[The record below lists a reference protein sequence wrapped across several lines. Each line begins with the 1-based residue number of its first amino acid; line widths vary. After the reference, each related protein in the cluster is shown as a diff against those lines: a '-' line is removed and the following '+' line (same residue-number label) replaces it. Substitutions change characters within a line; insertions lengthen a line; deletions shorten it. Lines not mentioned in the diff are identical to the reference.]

1 MYSISAYGR
10 MILDHLR
17 MDAYVR
23 ALRQAVKP
31 GSVVLDIGTG
41 TGIFALL
48 ACQLGA
54 SRVYAIEPD
63 DAIEVARETAAANGY
78 AERIEFIQK
87 RSTEVTLPERA
98 DVIVSDLRGVLP
110 LFASHIPSVIDARK
124 RFLTPGGTL
133 IPRRDTLWVTV
144 VEAPDLYRQYA
155 NPWDHNGY
163 GLDMRVAHQIVTNT
177 WGKVKVTPEQLLVE
191 PQSWATLD
199 YATVESPDAIAEET
213 STVTR
218 PGTAH
223 GLNLWFDATLVEGV
237 HFSNAPGEPELVYG
251 SAFFPFSRPVP
262 LAVGD
267 TASVGLQAKL
277 IGEDYIWRWNTC
289 ILDQGDTRRIKASF
303 AQSTFFGTPLSSTYL
318 RKRASSHVP
327 TLNEEGQ
334 IDLFIIGLMDGINS
348 LGEIA
353 RQISARFPTRF
364 ATWTDALNRVGELSK
379 KYSR

>member
-1 MYSISAYGR
+1 MYSIPAYGR
-10 MILDHLR
+10 MILDHRR
-17 MDAYVR
+17 MDAYMR

-48 ACQLGA
+48 ACQFGA
-54 SRVYAIEPD
+54 RRVYAIEPN

-78 AERIEFIQK
+78 AERIQFIQG

-110 LFASHIPSVIDARK
+110 LFASHIPSVVDARK
-124 RFLTPGGTL
+124 RFLAPGGTL
-133 IPRRDTLWVTV
+133 IPRQDTLWVTM
-144 VEAPDLYRQYA
+144 VEALDLYRQYA
-155 NPWDHNGY
+155 GPWDHNDY
-163 GLDMRVAHQIVTNT
+163 GIDMRAAHQIVTNT

-191 PQSWATLD
+191 PQAWAVLN
-199 YATVESPDAIAEET
+199 YATVESPDSIGEVT
-213 STVTR
+213 WTVTR

-223 GLNLWFDATLVEGV
+223 GLNLWFDATLIEGV
-237 HFSNAPGEPELVYG
+237 HFSNTPGEPELVYG

-267 TASVGLQAKL
+267 TASVSLQAKL
-277 IGEDYIWRWNTC
+277 IEGDYIWRWDSR
-289 ILDQGDTRRIKASF
+289 ILDRGDRGRIKASF
-303 AQSTFFGTPLSSTYL
+303 AQSTFFGTPLSSTHL

-334 IDLFIIGLMDGINS
+334 IDLFIIGLMDGRNS
-348 LGEIA
+348 LAEIA
-353 RQISARFPTRF
+353 RQISSRFPTRF

>member
-1 MYSISAYGR
+1 MYSIFAYGK
-10 MILDHLR
+10 MIVDNLR
-17 MDAYVR
+17 MDAYMR
-23 ALRQAVKP
+23 ALRQVIKP

-48 ACQLGA
+48 ACQLG
-54 SRVYAIEPD
+54 SRRVYAIEPD

-78 AERIEFIQK
+78 AERIEFIQS

-110 LFASHIPSVIDARK
+110 LFASHIPSVIDARR
-124 RFLTPGGTL
+124 RFLAPGGTL
-133 IPRRDTLWVTV
+133 IPRRDTLWVAV
-144 VEAPDLYRQYA
+144 VEAPDLYGQHT

-163 GLDMRVAHQIVTNT
+163 GLDMRVARQIVTNT

-191 PQSWATLD
+191 PQSWAILD
-199 YATVESPDAIAEET
+199 YAVVESPDVSGELT
-213 STVTR
+213 WTVAR
-218 PGTAH
+218 AGVAH
-223 GLNLWFDATLVEGV
+223 GLSLWFDAALAEGV
-237 HFSNAPGEPELVYG
+237 HLTNAPGEPELIYG
-251 SAFFPFSRPVP
+251 NAFFPLSQPVP

-267 TASVGLQAKL
+267 MVSVVLQARL

-318 RKRASSHVP
+318 RKRTSSHVP
-327 TLNEEGQ
+327 MLNEEGQ

-353 RQISARFPTRF
+353 RQISSRFPTRF
-364 ATWTDALNRVGELSK
+364 ATWRDAMNRVGELSK
-379 KYSR
+379 KYSQ